1 MSFLR
6 AATLTTSLWSR
17 SALGFAQPPT
27 MMCMQV
33 REMGYKLKTK
43 SGVKKRFFVNSNGHI
58 KRAVG
63 GKRHLATDKTRQHIR
78 RLGKAATV
86 LGKMKKNILAMLRV

>member
-6 AATLTTSLWSR
+6 AATLTTGLWSR
-17 SALGFAQPPT
+17 SAVGFAQPPS
-27 MMCMQV
+27 MVCQQV

-43 SGVKKRFFVNSNGHI
+43 SAVKKRFFVNSNGHV
-58 KRAVG
+58 KRGQAN
-63 GKRHLATDKTRQHIR
+63 KRHLATDKSRQRIR

-86 LGKMKKNILAMLRV
+86 AGKIKKNILAMLHN